1 MVMHM
6 NEVLENLRLGAGCA
20 RQCEYMGIA
29 RLLEFSGE
37 TPDGEGRPWFVGDRH
52 AGL

>member
-1 MVMHM
+1 MVMNM
-6 NEVLENLRLGAGCA
+6 NSVLENIRFGSGRA
-20 RQCEYMGIA
+20 RKSEYKGIS

-37 TPDGEGRPWFVGDRH
+37 SPDGEGRPWFVGGKR

>member
-1 MVMHM
+1 M
-6 NEVLENLRLGAGCA
+6 NMNSVLENLRFGSGCA
-20 RQCEYMGIA
+20 RQREYKGIS

-37 TPDGEGRPWFVGDRH
+37 TPDGEGRPWFVGGKH